1 MSGIINQVG
10 ARSGIISGG
19 GAASAG
25 TVTLSGTTGLDYEEG
40 TWTPA
45 IVGGT
50 MTFAL
55 QSATYTKIGRSVTIQ
70 SHWTGANN
78 GDSTGLIVSG
88 MPFPAGGGEQY
99 AVGTINYATG
109 NVDVGHATPR
119 IGPSATQIYFSSN
132 PQSALLQTD
141 IDFNHF
147 IFNVTYFSA

>member
-1 MSGIINQVG
+1 MSGLLG
-10 ARSGIISGG
+10 AGRKS
-19 GAASAG
+19 G
-25 TVTLSGTTGLDYEEG
+25 TVGTTELDYEEG

-88 MPFPAGGGEQY
+88 MPFTAGGGEQY

-109 NVDVGHATPR
+109 NVDVGHSTPR